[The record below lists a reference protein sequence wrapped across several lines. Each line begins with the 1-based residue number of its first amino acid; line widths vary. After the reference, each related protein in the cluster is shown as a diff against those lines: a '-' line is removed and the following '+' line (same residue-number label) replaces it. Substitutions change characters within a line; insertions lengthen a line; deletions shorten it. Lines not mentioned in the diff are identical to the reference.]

1 MLTFFETL
9 KMRSEW
15 LFYFGA
21 IFLIGALACI
31 ILIAVTQNQVL
42 GVNAF
47 LKPFKFLLSS
57 AILSWTLAWYI
68 GYLGQRSDITIV
80 VWIIIANL
88 CLQDIYIFMQA
99 ARGMMSHFNV
109 STPFYSGMFSL
120 MAASSTMLTLGVL
133 YIGVQFWRGTFP
145 ELPAFYVWAIR
156 LGFLVFVLF
165 AFQGFAM
172 GARMAHTVGAPDGSD
187 GLPIV
192 NWSRRFGDLRIAH
205 FVGMHALQVLPLLA
219 FYVLRN
225 TKTTFAVSALYV
237 LMAGFTLV
245 QAFKGKPL
253 LPDRHHNK
261 ISQQDSQL

>member
-9 KMRSEW
+9 KYRNEW

-21 IFLIGALACI
+21 LFLVAAVACAV
-31 ILIAVTQNQVL
+31 LITLTQNQVL
-42 GVNAF
+42 GANTY

-57 AILSWTLAWYI
+57 GILSWTLAWSI
-68 GYLGQRSDITIV
+68 GYLGERSDLSIA

-88 CLQDIYIFMQA
+88 CFQDIYIFSQA
-99 ARGMMSHFNV
+99 ARGMTSHFNV

-120 MAASSTMLTLGVL
+120 MAASSTVLTLGVMYL
-133 YIGVQFWRGTFP
+133 GIQFWTGRFP
-145 ELPAFYVWAIR
+145 DLPAHYVWAIR

-172 GARMAHTVGAPDGSD
+172 GARMAHTVGAPDGSE

-205 FVGMHALQVLPLLA
+205 FVGMHALQVLPLLSW
-219 FYVLRN
+219 YLLRN
-225 TKTTFAVSALYV
+225 TKATFAVSALY
-237 LMAGFTLV
+237 LMLAGFTMA
-245 QAFKGKPL
+245 QALSGKPL
-253 LPDRHHNK
+253 WPERSQK
-261 ISQQDSQL
+261 SISQHKHPN

>member
-1 MLTFFETL
+1 MMTFFETL

-21 IFLIGALACI
+21 LFLVAALACI
-31 ILIAVTQNQVL
+31 ILMALTQNQVL

-47 LKPFKFLLSS
+47 LKPFKFMLSS

-68 GYLGQRSDITIV
+68 GYLGQRSDIAIV

-88 CLQDIYIFMQA
+88 CFQDIYIFTQA

-120 MAASSTMLTLGVL
+120 MAASSTMLTIGVL
-133 YIGVQFWRGTFP
+133 YIGLQFWRGSFP
-145 ELPAFYVWAIR
+145 ELPAYYVWAIR
-156 LGFLVFVLF
+156 LGFMVFVLF

-172 GARMAHTVGAPDGSD
+172 GARLAHTVGGADGSE

-225 TKTTFAVSALYV
+225 TKATFAVSLIYIAL
-237 LMAGFTLV
+237 AGFTLV
-245 QAFKGKPL
+245 QALSGKPL
-253 LPDRHHNK
+253 LSERQSNK
-261 ISQQDSQL
+261 ISQYNS